1 MTQTID
7 NMIDTVICGDCLEV
21 MRAMNDNSVDAIITD
36 PPYSSGGQYRGDR
49 ALPVATKYVQ
59 TDSVDTCRDDF
70 TGDNRDQRSFLAWCT
85 MWLTECRRITKSGGV
100 VMVFS
105 DWRQLPTMTDAI
117 QCGGWVW
124 RNLATWWKPGIRM
137 QRGRFSSSAEYII
150 YGSNGP
156 VTLGECSPQ
165 NVFSF
170 APVRGKDKEHLAEKP
185 AGVLRL
191 LVGLTPRGAT
201 IMDPFS
207 GSGVTLA
214 VCKDLGRHFIGIEIN
229 PDYCKIAEKRI
240 QEERDKYALFP
251 E

>member
-1 MTQTID
+1 MNDIL
-7 NMIDTVICGDCLEV
+7 DTVICGDCLEV
-21 MRAMNDNSVDAIITD
+21 MKELPDNCVDAVITD

-49 ALPVATKYVQ
+49 ALPVAVKYIQ
-59 TDSVDTCRDDF
+59 TGSEDTCRDDF
-70 TGDNRDQRSFLAWCT
+70 TGDNRDQRSFLAWSS
-85 MWLTECRRITKSGGV
+85 MWLAQCRRITKPGGV

-137 QRGRFSSSAEYII
+137 QRGRFSSSAEYIV

-156 VTLGECSPQ
+156 VRPGECSPQ
-165 NVFSF
+165 NVF
-170 APVRGKDKEHLAEKP
+170 AVNGVRGKDKEHLAEKP

-191 LVGLTPRGAT
+191 LIGLTPRGAT
-201 IMDPFS
+201 IIDPFS

-214 VCKDLGRHFIGIEIN
+214 VCKDLQRHFIGIEIS

-240 QEERDKYALFP
+240 QDERDKYALF
-251 E
+251 ESNK

>member
-1 MTQTID
+1 MKL
-7 NMIDTVICGDCLEV
+7 DTVICGDCLEV
-21 MRAMNDNSVDAIITD
+21 MWGMEDNSVDAVITD

-49 ALPVATKYVQ
+49 ALPVATKYIQ
-59 TDSVDTCRDDF
+59 TGSEDTCRDDF
-70 TGDNRDQRSFLAWCT
+70 LGDNRDQRSFLAWCT
-85 MWLTECRRITKSGGV
+85 MWLSQCRRVTRPGGV

-137 QRGRFSSSAEYII
+137 QRGRFSSSAEYIV

-156 VTLGECSPQ
+156 VTPGECSPQ
-165 NVFSF
+165 NVF
-170 APVRGKDKEHLAEKP
+170 AITGVRGKDKEHLAEKP

-201 IMDPFS
+201 IMDLFS

-240 QEERDKYALFP
+240 QEERDKYALFG
-251 E
+251 EQR